1 MRISDWSSDVC
12 SSDLALKAMAER
24 AGWSQNLAH
33 VHPDNYVRTLKR
45 RLCETI
51 FARLRAAGCGKDRS
65 LVDLAADLT
74 GVAGGPIPWN
84 ERELAV
90 DRKSTRMNYSHK
102 IATRMPYSCCKKK
115 HKNR

>member
-74 GVAGGPIPWN
+74 GVARSEERRVGN
-84 ERELAV
+84 ECVRTC
-90 DRKSTRMNYSHK
+90 RSRWS
-102 IATRMPYSCCKKK
+102 PY
-115 HKNR
+115 H